1 MPDLIRTSVD
11 LPAKPAEVYAYVAEP
26 ATGPMVSHARDV
38 VDVTKDN
45 EHVSGFK
52 TKRGAVKYVTQAPP
66 HYLEGEY
73 QQKRARTRYDI
84 RFEVIG
90 DARTRVSI
98 DVNIQPQGLR
108 AKLQGPI
115 PRLRAK
121 MQLNDWLEQVQTHF
135 SAKKK

>member
-26 ATGPMVSHARDV
+26 ATGPLVSHARDV
-38 VDVTKDN
+38 VDVTQDN
-45 EHVSGFK
+45 GRVAGFK
-52 TKRGAVKYVTQAPP
+52 TRHGAVKYVTQAPP
-66 HYLEGEY
+66 HYLASEY

-84 RFEVIG
+84 RFEAIG
-90 DARTRVSI
+90 DARTRLSI

-108 AKLQGPI
+108 TKLQGPI

-121 MQLNDWLEQVQTHF
+121 VQLNDWLEQARQHF
-135 SAKKK
+135 GAKK

>member
-11 LPAKPAEVYAYVAEP
+11 LSAKPAEVYAYVAEP

-38 VDVTKDN
+38 VDVTKDD
-45 EHVSGFK
+45 ERVAGFK
-52 TKRGAVKYVTQAPP
+52 TKHGAVKYVMQAPP
-66 HYLEGEY
+66 HYLESEY

-84 RFEVIG
+84 RFEAIG

-108 AKLQGPI
+108 TKLQGPL

-121 MQLNDWLEQVQTHF
+121 VQLNDWLEQAQKHF
-135 SAKKK
+135 NTRK

>member
-11 LPAKPAEVYAYVAEP
+11 LTAKPAEVYAYVSDP

-38 VDVTKDN
+38 VDVMQDN
-45 EHVSGFK
+45 GRVAGFK

-66 HYLEGEY
+66 HFLEGEY
-73 QQKRARTRYDI
+73 QQKRTRTRYDI
-84 RFEVIG
+84 RFEAIG

-108 AKLQGPI
+108 SKLQGPI

-121 MQLNDWLEQVQTHF
+121 MQLNDWLEQVQKHF
-135 SAKKK
+135 SAKK

>member
-45 EHVSGFK
+45 GRVAGFK
-52 TKRGAVKYVTQAPP
+52 TKHGLVTYVTQAPP
-66 HYLEGEY
+66 HLLESEY

-84 RFEVIG
+84 RFEAIG

-108 AKLQGPI
+108 AKMQGPI

-121 MQLNDWLEQVQTHF
+121 VQLNDWLEQVQKHF
-135 SAKKK
+135 SAKT

>member
-1 MPDLIRTSVD
+1 MPDLIRTIVD
-11 LPAKPAEVYAYVAEP
+11 LPAKPAEVYTYTANP

-38 VDVTKDN
+38 VDVTQDH
-45 EHVSGFK
+45 ETIAGFK
-52 TKRGAVKYVTQAPP
+52 TKRGVVKYVTQAPP
-66 HYLEGEY
+66 HLLESEY

-84 RFEVIG
+84 RFEAIG
-90 DARTRVSI
+90 EATTRVSI

-121 MQLNDWLEQVQTHF
+121 LQLSDWQEQAKQHF
-135 SAKKK
+135 GAKK

>member
-11 LPAKPAEVYAYVAEP
+11 LTAKPAEAYAYVADP
-26 ATGPMVSHARDV
+26 ATGPMVSRARDV
-38 VDVTKDN
+38 VDVTQDN
-45 EHVSGFK
+45 GHVAAFK
-52 TKRGAVKYVTQAPP
+52 TKHGTVTYVTQAPP
-66 HYLEGEY
+66 HFLEGEY
-73 QQKRARTRYDI
+73 QQKRTRTRYDI

-108 AKLQGPI
+108 SKLQGPL

-121 MQLNDWLEQVQTHF
+121 GQLNDWLEQAQKHF
-135 SAKKK
+135 SAKK

>member
-45 EHVSGFK
+45 GNVAGFK

-84 RFEVIG
+84 RFEAIG
-90 DARTRVSI
+90 EAKTRVSI

-108 AKLQGPI
+108 TKLQGPL
-115 PRLRAK
+115 PRLRVK
-121 MQLNDWLEQVQTHF
+121 GQLNDWLEQVQKHF
-135 SAKKK
+135 SAKK

>member
-38 VDVTKDN
+38 VDVSKDN
-45 EHVSGFK
+45 AHVSGFK

-73 QQKRARTRYDI
+73 QFKRSRTRYDI
-84 RFEVIG
+84 RFEAIG
-90 DARTRVSI
+90 EAKTRVSI

-121 MQLNDWLEQVQTHF
+121 VQLNDWLEQARQHF
-135 SAKKK
+135 GAKK

>member
-45 EHVSGFK
+45 GRVAGFK
-52 TKRGAVKYVTQAPP
+52 TKHGLVKYVTQAPP
-66 HYLEGEY
+66 HLLESEY

-90 DARTRVSI
+90 DTRTRVSI

-108 AKLQGPI
+108 AKMQGPL

-121 MQLNDWLEQVQTHF
+121 VQLNDWLEQVQKYF
-135 SAKKK
+135 SARK

>member
-38 VDVTKDN
+38 VDVMKNN
-45 EHVSGFK
+45 EHVAGFK

-73 QQKRARTRYDI
+73 QQKRTRTRYDI
-84 RFEVIG
+84 RFEAIG
-90 DARTRVSI
+90 DSRTRVSI

-108 AKLQGPI
+108 TKLQGPI

-121 MQLNDWLEQVQTHF
+121 MQLTDWLEQAQQHF
-135 SAKKK
+135 SAKK

>member
-26 ATGPMVSHARDV
+26 ATGPMISHARDV
-38 VDVTKDN
+38 VDVTKDSGR
-45 EHVSGFK
+45 VSGFK
-52 TKRGAVKYVTQAPP
+52 TKHGTVKYVTQAAPLL
-66 HYLEGEY
+66 LEGEY

-84 RFEVIG
+84 RFEAIG

-108 AKLQGPI
+108 AKMQGPL

-121 MQLNDWLEQVQTHF
+121 VQLNDWLEQVQNHF
-135 SAKKK
+135 GAKK

>member
-26 ATGPMVSHARDV
+26 ATGPMISHARDI
-38 VDVTKDN
+38 VDVVRDDGCVT
-45 EHVSGFK
+45 SFK
-52 TKRGAVKYVTQAPP
+52 TKHGMVKYVTQAPP

-84 RFEVIG
+84 RCEAIG

-121 MQLNDWLEQVQTHF
+121 GQLNDWLEQARQRF
-135 SAKKK
+135 SVKK

>member
-1 MPDLIRTSVD
+1 MPDLIRTYVD
-11 LPAKPAEVYAYVAEP
+11 LPAKPADVYAYVAEP

-38 VDVTKDN
+38 VDVTQDN
-45 EHVSGFK
+45 GRVAGFK
-52 TKRGAVKYVTQAPP
+52 TKRGTVKYVMQAPP
-66 HYLEGEY
+66 HQLEGEY

-84 RFEVIG
+84 RFEAIG

-108 AKLQGPI
+108 AKMQGPI

-121 MQLNDWLEQVQTHF
+121 VQLNDWLEQAQKHF
-135 SAKKK
+135 SAKK

>member
-11 LPAKPAEVYAYVAEP
+11 LSAKPAEVYAYVAEP
-26 ATGPMVSHARDV
+26 ATGPMVAQARDV

-45 EHVSGFK
+45 GNVAGFK
-52 TKRGAVKYVTQAPP
+52 TKHGAVRYVTQAPP
-66 HYLEGEY
+66 HYLEGEV

-121 MQLNDWLEQVQTHF
+121 MQLNDWLEQAQKHF
-135 SAKKK
+135 GAKK

>member
-11 LPAKPAEVYAYVAEP
+11 LSAKPAEVYAYVVDP

-38 VDVTKDN
+38 VDVMKDN
-45 EHVSGFK
+45 AQVSGFK

-84 RFEVIG
+84 RFEAIG
-90 DARTRVSI
+90 EARTRVSI

-108 AKLQGPI
+108 SKLQGPL

-121 MQLNDWLEQVQTHF
+121 MQLNDWLAQVQTHF
-135 SAKKK
+135 GAKK

>member
-11 LPAKPAEVYAYVAEP
+11 LPAQPAEVYAYVADP
-26 ATGPMVSHARDV
+26 ATGPMVSRARDV
-38 VDVTKDN
+38 VDVLQDGGR
-45 EHVSGFK
+45 VAGFK
-52 TKRGAVKYVTQAPP
+52 TKRGTVKYVTQAPP

-73 QQKRARTRYDI
+73 QHKQARTRYDI
-84 RFEVIG
+84 RFEAIG

-115 PRLRAK
+115 PRLRTK
-121 MQLNDWLEQVQTHF
+121 GQLNDWIEQAQQHF
-135 SAKKK
+135 SKKK